1 MIKYRPHKILSYK
14 KKKQRS
20 WKIPSKSSDKVNIIS
35 NGPNRNY
42 VPSDKIQQEHSI
54 ASAIFL
60 PKIHNLKSNHKETAD
75 KLKLRDILQNK
86 WPEGFNSVKVIKVE
100 KTLRNYLKLKE
111 SKETRD

>member
-1 MIKYRPHKILSYK
+1 M
-14 KKKQRS
+14 
-20 WKIPSKSSDKVNIIS
+20 
-35 NGPNRNY
+35 
-42 VPSDKIQQEHSI
+42 PSDKIQQEHSI
-54 ASAIFL
+54 ASVIFL